1 MKPNDNNDSQTDM
14 DVAEKTNTN
23 PAQGSPDDAATPENK
38 TEENASGLEFLLN
51 ESGNR
56 LIARFKPSPQVLPI
70 SVEAIRQMVAEA
82 GYSEEEFPLYE
93 DRLND
98 LSRGVEQRR
107 SFEIEIGGPVDSEI
121 HVYVSPDQ
129 TLAGVEI
136 RPALGKGLPPS
147 REVFDSV
154 LQKNRIFRGVDTQLI
169 DKLFS
174 TEGIQQITEPCCYL
188 IAFGQ
193 KPKEGKD
200 GELIPLVDEISER
213 RPKILKGTN
222 DQVDFRELGDF
233 PVLPEETPLFRLTEP
248 TPGEDGFSV
257 SGKTLKAYHGKEKK
271 IKLDS
276 TVRPDYAD
284 RRTYV
289 STIKGMPV
297 FTDQGVHVENIL
309 KLDEVNLGSGNI
321 RFDGSVQVKKG
332 VNPGMLLEATGD
344 IKIGGLVD
352 NATVIS
358 GGNIEIGG
366 GIIGQ
371 KSPSL
376 SAEQPTKENA
386 VVRAKGNIKARF
398 IQDAWVESNASIMAQ
413 KLIMHSRL
421 WASDSVKLSGA
432 GQLVGGHTLATEYI
446 EAGQLGTLA
455 SVPTLLEVGPLDAVR
470 DEMSKVQQKLKE
482 GMEQAKQLKALIHR
496 IREEKRRISPEKKE
510 QILKARETISNA
522 MAALEQ
528 RRQELEKE
536 AQARRKARVK
546 ALKKAYS
553 GCNIVIADT
562 GRILKEDFGKA
573 TFYLEAGEI
582 LLR

>member
-1 MKPNDNNDSQTDM
+1 MNPNDNNDGHSNM
-14 DVAEKTNTN
+14 DVAEKTTANTSAEAN
-23 PAQGSPDDAATPENK
+23 TDQQAS
-38 TEENASGLEFLLN
+38 EENSTGLDFFVN

-56 LIARFKPSPQVLPI
+56 LVARFKPGPQVLPI
-70 SVEAIRQMVAEA
+70 SVEAVRQMVAEQ
-82 GYSEEEFPLYE
+82 GYTEEEFPLFE

-107 SFEIEIGGPVDSEI
+107 SFEIEIGGPVDAEI
-121 HVYVSPDQ
+121 HIYVSPDQ

-136 RPALGKGLPPS
+136 IPALGKGLPPS
-147 REVFDSV
+147 REVFDAA
-154 LQKNRIFRGVDTQLI
+154 LQKNRIVRGVDTKLI
-169 DKLFS
+169 DSLFS
-174 TEGIQQITEPCCYL
+174 TEGVQHITEPCCYL
-188 IAFGQ
+188 VAFGQ
-193 KPKEGKD
+193 KPKDGKD
-200 GELIPLVDEISER
+200 GELIPLVEEMSER
-213 RPKILKGTN
+213 RPKVLKGTN
-222 DQVDFRELGDF
+222 DKVDFRELGDF
-233 PVLPEETPLFRLTEP
+233 PVLPEETPLFKLTDP
-248 TPGEDGFSV
+248 VPGEDGFAV
-257 SGKTLKAYHGKEKK
+257 SGKAIKAYHGKEKK
-271 IKLDS
+271 IKLDAS
-276 TVRPDYAD
+276 VRPDYAD
-284 RRTYV
+284 RKTYV

-309 KLDEVNLGSGNI
+309 KIDEVSLGSGNI
-321 RFDGSVQVKKG
+321 RFDGSVQVKQG

-358 GGNIEIGG
+358 GGNVEIGG
-366 GIIGQ
+366 GVIGQ

-376 SAEQPTKENA
+376 NAEQPTKENA

-398 IQDAWVESNASIMAQ
+398 IQDAWVESNASIIAQ

-432 GQLVGGHTLATEYI
+432 GQLVGGHTLATDYI

-470 DEMSKVQQKLKE
+470 DEMSKVQQKLKD

-528 RRQELEKE
+528 RRHELELE
-536 AQARRKARVK
+536 AQARRKSRVK

-553 GCNIVIADT
+553 GCNIVISDT
-562 GRILKEDFGKA
+562 GRVLKEDYGKA

>member
-1 MKPNDNNDSQTDM
+1 MNPNDNNDSQINM
-14 DVAEKTNTN
+14 DVAEKTS
-23 PAQGSPDDAATPENK
+23 AQPTQNSPENQAT
-38 TEENASGLEFLLN
+38 TEENQTGLEFFVN

-56 LIARFKPSPQVLPI
+56 LIARFKPGPQVVPI
-70 SVEAIRQMVAEA
+70 SVEAARHMIAEA
-82 GYSEEEFPLYE
+82 GYSEEDFPLYE

-98 LSRGVEQRR
+98 LSRGIEQRR
-107 SFEIEIGGPVDSEI
+107 SFEIEIGGPIDAEV
-121 HVYVSPDQ
+121 HVYVTPDQ
-129 TLAGVEI
+129 TIAGVEI
-136 RPALGKGLPPS
+136 IPALGKGLPPS
-147 REVFDSV
+147 RESFDAA

-169 DKLFS
+169 DQLFS
-174 TEGIQQITEPCCYL
+174 TQGIQNITQPCCYL

-193 KPKEGKD
+193 KPKDGKD
-200 GELIPLVDEISER
+200 GELIPLVKEMSER
-213 RPKILKGTN
+213 RPKVLKGTK

-233 PVLPEETPLFRLTEP
+233 PVLPEETPLFRITEP
-248 TPGEDGFSV
+248 VPGEDGFSV
-257 SGKTLKAYHGKEKK
+257 SGKPLKAYHGKEKK
-271 IKLDS
+271 FKLDPS
-276 TVRPDYAD
+276 VRADYAD
-284 RRTYV
+284 RHTYV

-309 KLDEVNLGSGNI
+309 KLDEVSLGSGNI
-321 RFDGSVQVKKG
+321 RFDGSVQVKQG

-366 GIIGQ
+366 GIIGL

-376 SAEQPTKENA
+376 SADQPTKENA

-432 GQLVGGHTLATEYI
+432 GQLVGGHTLATDYI

-528 RRQELEKE
+528 RRHELEQE
-536 AQARRKARVK
+536 AQARRKSKVK

-562 GRILKEDFGKA
+562 GRVLKEDFGKA

>member
-1 MKPNDNNDSQTDM
+1 MNPNDNNDSQTNM
-14 DVAEKTNTN
+14 DVAEKTSAQPTQDSPEN
-23 PAQGSPDDAATPENK
+23 PTTPEA
-38 TEENASGLEFLLN
+38 TEENQTGLELFLN

-56 LIARFKPSPQVLPI
+56 LIARFKPGPQVLPI
-70 SVEAIRQMVAEA
+70 SVEAVRQMVAEA
-82 GYSEEEFPLYE
+82 GYSEEDFPLYE
-93 DRLND
+93 ARLND

-107 SFEIEIGGPVDSEI
+107 SFEIEIGGPVDAEV
-121 HVYVSPDQ
+121 HVYVTPDQ
-129 TLAGVEI
+129 TIAGVEI
-136 RPALGKGLPPS
+136 IPALGKGLPPS
-147 REVFDSV
+147 RESFDSA
-154 LQKNRIFRGVDTQLI
+154 LQKNRIFRGLDTELI

-174 TEGIQQITEPCCYL
+174 TQGIQHITEPCCYL

-193 KPKEGKD
+193 KPKDGKD
-200 GELIPLVDEISER
+200 GELIPLVEEMSER
-213 RPKILKGTN
+213 RPKVLKGTK

-233 PVLPEETPLFRLTEP
+233 PVLPEETPLFKITAP
-248 TPGEDGFSV
+248 VPGEDGFSV
-257 SGKTLKAYHGKEKK
+257 SGKALKAYHGKEKK
-271 IKLDS
+271 FKLDPS
-276 TVRPDYAD
+276 VRADYAD
-284 RRTYV
+284 RNTYV

-309 KLDEVNLGSGNI
+309 KLEEVNLGSGNI
-321 RFDGSVQVKKG
+321 RFDGSVQVKQG

-352 NATVIS
+352 NATVVS

-366 GIIGQ
+366 GIIGL

-376 SAEQPTKENA
+376 SADQPTKDNA

-432 GQLVGGHTLATEYI
+432 GQLVGGHVLATDYI

-528 RRQELEKE
+528 RRHELEQE
-536 AQARRKARVK
+536 AQARRKSRVK

-562 GRILKEDFGKA
+562 GRVLKEDFGKA